1 MWCLPD
7 DRSKAVI
14 TAAEQVHCGGHEC
27 RMNLPETAIVF
38 FMSKGTE
45 YLAARYD
52 AVELPEPFPRF
63 LNRCPIWEIPEW
75 KLCFLD
81 GGRGAPQAADTVET
95 LAALGVRNI
104 IAVGMCGAFDDKLRV
119 GEIIA
124 PEKAFVE
131 EGTSL
136 HYYESIRASAP
147 DEDLLDMAVNLFPV
161 NTEPIV
167 STDSVYRQTFR
178 KEQVWREEGAV
189 GVDMETS
196 AVFSIS
202 RCLGLRAAALLMVSA
217 FADSPMRVSLRGD
230 TVSRP
235 FVEMTLGI
243 MSQFGMKANF
253 ENGAYSAAFVPS
265 AGAERV
271 YNVEPDA
278 TAASYFI
285 ALPAAVGGAC
295 EIKNFAD
302 CRLQGDAAFCGLLS
316 KAGLVDSF
324 AVGDS
329 LVVESAGR
337 RDFPESLEFD
347 FNDISDTFLTL
358 AAISPLLPFK
368 LSIRGIAH
376 TRAQETDRVA
386 ACAAQLR
393 KFCAKV
399 EETEDS
405 ISITPHPPE
414 RLAEIAQTPTLV
426 NTYADHRIAMSFS
439 ILASRDVRGDG
450 RPWIIIEDPGCVS
463 KTWAEFFEV
472 LYTARSDSGA
482 LRVVA
487 VDGGAAVGKSSVS
500 KECARILGYMHVD
513 TGAHYRTVAY
523 ALLGE
528 GISPDDPAV
537 VAERLKSVKLGT
549 ALCGNSARATLDGK
563 LVDDAL
569 IRTERVNSE
578 VAKFAAIAEVR
589 EFLKSYQRSMADF
602 ARSRGFAGLIMEGRD
617 IGSVIFPDADVRIFL
632 DADEQTRAARR
643 AREGIADSIGLR
655 DAMDRSR
662 KTAPLRCPESAER
675 IDTSNMT
682 KDEVVRLT
690 LSLIL
695 ES

>member
-1 MWCLPD
+1 MPTEIAIKPFRFKCASSVLPPG
-7 DRSKAVI
+7 SKSL
-14 TAAEQVHCGGHEC
+14 T
-27 RMNLPETAIVF
+27 
-38 FMSKGTE
+38 
-45 YLAARYD
+45 
-52 AVELPEPFPRF
+52 
-63 LNRCPIWEIPEW
+63 NR
-75 KLCFLD
+75 
-81 GGRGAPQAADTVET
+81 AMV
-95 LAALGVRNI
+95 LAALAGGRTRI
-104 IAVGMCGAFDDKLRV
+104 EGALFSRDTEIMADCLSRLGYVVALNRFDKTI
-119 GEIIA
+119 EIDSPGRQPPNSCA
-124 PEKAFVE
+124 
-131 EGTSL
+131 SL
-136 HYYESIRASAP
+136 HVGNAGTAARFVTALAALRRGGKYRFDCDEPMRSRPMAGLIEALESQGASFEFLGAKNALP
-147 DEDLLDMAVNLFPV
+147 FVMK
-161 NTEPIV
+161 
-167 STDSVYRQTFR
+167 TD
-178 KEQVWREEGAV
+178 
-189 GVDMETS
+189 
-196 AVFSIS
+196 
-202 RCLGLRAAALLMVSA
+202 GLRGGGVSVDAGASSQMLSALLMVCA

-243 MSQFGMKANF
+243 MSQFGIKPSLEGGAHSAVF
-253 ENGAYSAAFVPS
+253 EPA

-271 YNVEPDA
+271 YRVEPDA
-278 TAASYFI
+278 TAASYFV
-285 ALPAAVGGAC
+285 ALPAVAGGAC
-295 EIKNFAD
+295 EIKNFAG
-302 CRLQGDAAFCGLLS
+302 CVLQGDAAFCGLLS
-316 KAGLVDSF
+316 GAGLVNSF

-329 LVVESAGR
+329 VVVEASGR
-337 RDFPESLEFD
+337 TDFPESLEFD

-358 AAISPLLPFK
+358 AAISPLLPFR
-368 LSIRGIAH
+368 LSIKGIAH

-399 EETEDS
+399 EEAEDS
-405 ISITPHPPE
+405 LCITPHPPE
-414 RLAEIAQTPTLV
+414 GLAEIAKTVTLV
-426 NTYADHRIAMSFS
+426 NTYADHRMAMSFS

-450 RPWIIIEDPGCVS
+450 KPWIAIEDPGCVS

-528 GISPDDPAV
+528 GIGPDDPSAV
-537 VAERLKSVKLGT
+537 EERLKSVKMDT
-549 ALCGNSARATLDGK
+549 VLCGNSARVALDGS

-569 IRTERVNSE
+569 IRTERVNSQ
-578 VAKFAAIAEVR
+578 VAKFAAIAAVR

-675 IDTSNMT
+675 IDTSGMT
-682 KDEVVRLT
+682 KEEVVRRT

>member
-1 MWCLPD
+1 M
-7 DRSKAVI
+7 
-14 TAAEQVHCGGHEC
+14 
-27 RMNLPETAIVF
+27 
-38 FMSKGTE
+38 
-45 YLAARYD
+45 
-52 AVELPEPFPRF
+52 
-63 LNRCPIWEIPEW
+63 
-75 KLCFLD
+75 
-81 GGRGAPQAADTVET
+81 
-95 LAALGVRNI
+95 
-104 IAVGMCGAFDDKLRV
+104 
-119 GEIIA
+119 
-124 PEKAFVE
+124 
-131 EGTSL
+131 
-136 HYYESIRASAP
+136 
-147 DEDLLDMAVNLFPV
+147 
-161 NTEPIV
+161 
-167 STDSVYRQTFR
+167 
-178 KEQVWREEGAV
+178 
-189 GVDMETS
+189 
-196 AVFSIS
+196 
-202 RCLGLRAAALLMVSA
+202 
-217 FADSPMRVSLRGD
+217 
-230 TVSRP
+230 
-235 FVEMTLGI
+235 
-243 MSQFGMKANF
+243 
-253 ENGAYSAAFVPS
+253 
-265 AGAERV
+265 
-271 YNVEPDA
+271 
-278 TAASYFI
+278 
-285 ALPAAVGGAC
+285 
-295 EIKNFAD
+295 
-302 CRLQGDAAFCGLLS
+302 
-316 KAGLVDSF
+316 
-324 AVGDS
+324 
-329 LVVESAGR
+329 
-337 RDFPESLEFD
+337 
-347 FNDISDTFLTL
+347 TL

-368 LSIRGIAH
+368 LSIRGIGH

-399 EETEDS
+399 DETEDS

-414 RLAEIAQTPTLV
+414 RLAEIAQTTTLV

-450 RPWIIIEDPGCVS
+450 RPWIAIEDPGCVS

-528 GISPDDPAV
+528 GISPGDPAL

-549 ALCGNSARATLDGK
+549 VLCGNSARATLDGK

-602 ARSRGFAGLIMEGRD
+602 ARSHGFAGLIMEGRD

-682 KDEVVRLT
+682 KEEVVRLT

>member
-1 MWCLPD
+1 MLTEIAIKPFGFKCASSVLPPG
-7 DRSKAVI
+7 SKSL
-14 TAAEQVHCGGHEC
+14 T
-27 RMNLPETAIVF
+27 
-38 FMSKGTE
+38 
-45 YLAARYD
+45 
-52 AVELPEPFPRF
+52 
-63 LNRCPIWEIPEW
+63 NRAMI
-75 KLCFLD
+75 
-81 GGRGAPQAADTVET
+81 
-95 LAALGVRNI
+95 LAALAGGRTRI
-104 IAVGMCGAFDDKLRV
+104 EGALFSRDT
-119 GEIIA
+119 EI
-124 PEKAFVE
+124 
-131 EGTSL
+131 
-136 HYYESIRASAP
+136 
-147 DEDLLDMAVNLFPV
+147 MADCLARLGYVVNLNRF
-161 NTEPIV
+161 E
-167 STDSVYRQTFR
+167 
-178 KEQVWREEGAV
+178 K
-189 GVDMETS
+189 
-196 AVFSIS
+196 SIEIE
-202 RCLGLRAAALLMVSA
+202 
-217 FADSPMRVSLRGD
+217 SP
-230 TVSRP
+230 
-235 FVEMTLGI
+235 
-243 MSQFGMKANF
+243 
-253 ENGAYSAAFVPS
+253 
-265 AGAERV
+265 
-271 YNVEPDA
+271 
-278 TAASYFI
+278 
-285 ALPAAVGGAC
+285 GGQPPNSC
-295 EIKNFAD
+295 
-302 CRLQGDAAFCGLLS
+302 
-316 KAGLVDSF
+316 
-324 AVGDS
+324 
-329 LVVESAGR
+329 
-337 RDFPESLEFD
+337 
-347 FNDISDTFLTL
+347 
-358 AAISPLLPFK
+358 
-368 LSIRGIAH
+368 
-376 TRAQETDRVA
+376 AQETDRVA

-439 ILASRDVRGDG
+439 ILASRDVRGEG

-528 GISPDDPAV
+528 GISSDDPAV